1 MRNFNE
7 SDKEKKQARIQTKEN
22 PADLSEERLTQL
34 VEKVK
39 ASCQDGHLPCAKAHQ
54 IAQDA
59 DVPKIAVGEVADR
72 LGIRIINCQIGCF
85 KVDKI
90 IHDNVDQKKNTDDDI
105 EIRLQKL
112 SENGYL
118 TCADVFNLALQLK
131 LTPMAIANV
140 ANSQSIRIHICQLG
154 CF

>member
-7 SDKEKKQARIQTKEN
+7 SDKEKKQARIQMKEN

-39 ASCQDGHLPCAKAHQ
+39 ASSQDRHLPCAKAHK

-59 DVPKIAVGEVADR
+59 NVPTIAVGEVADR

-85 KVDKI
+85 KVEKI

-118 TCADVFNLALQLK
+118 TCADIFKLASQLK

>member
-1 MRNFNE
+1 MNLTRKR
-7 SDKEKKQARIQTKEN
+7 SR
-22 PADLSEERLTQL
+22 LERLTQL
-34 VEKVK
+34 AEKVK

-85 KVDKI
+85 KVEKI
-90 IHDNVDQKKNTDDDI
+90 IHDNVDQKKNIDDGI
-105 EIRLQKL
+105 KTRLQKQ

-118 TCADVFNLALQLK
+118 TCADIFKLALQLK